1 MAPDLHVSEL
11 SWRLAAL
18 ALALAA
24 AETLHGIARMTLLVP
39 RIGLRKAQA
48 VGIVTGSLLAFAV
61 CAALVPGL
69 GLRSPRALALLGLWL
84 AAFMAAFDV
93 LIGRVAARRP
103 WKLIARDFDPR
114 TGNYLVFGLA
124 FLAFCPWIV
133 MALRG

>member
-1 MAPDLHVSEL
+1 MPDLPL
-11 SWRLAAL
+11 RLAAL

-24 AETLHGIARMTLLVP
+24 AETLHGIARVTLLVP

-48 VGIVTGSLLAFAV
+48 VAIVTGSLLAFAV

-69 GLRSPRALALLGLWL
+69 GLHSPRALVLVGLWL
-84 AAFMAAFDV
+84 SAFMAAFDV

-103 WKLIARDFDPR
+103 WAAIAKDFDPR
-114 TGNYLVFGLA
+114 TGNHLVVGLA
-124 FLAFCPWIV
+124 LLVAYPWLV